1 MQSPPDLSFDFE
13 LRDGTPIRVRPLR
26 SDDKERLRKGLERLS
41 PDSRYSRFA
50 GSKKGLSA
58 KELRYLTELDWSKHQ
73 AWIAVD
79 PNQEDEPALGVARC
93 VRLEPSSVAEAAV
106 AVVDPL
112 HGKGLGTILL
122 GVLTRSALEA
132 EIDTFRAY
140 VQGDNA
146 PMLEI
151 FHQLGAVTSFAE
163 AGVVAVDLPLW
174 RHSEHMPNTPAGRV
188 LKRVAQELAPAVL
201 NPLRRAPSS

>member
-1 MQSPPDLSFDFE
+1 MAQSPPDTSFDFE
-13 LRDGTPIRVRPLR
+13 LRDGTPVRVRPVR
-26 SDDKERLRKGLERLS
+26 SDDKERLREVMERLS

-50 GSKKGLSA
+50 GAKKGLS
-58 KELRYLTELDWSKHQ
+58 KSELRYLTELDWSKHQ

-79 PNQEDEPALGVARC
+79 PNQDGEPALGVARC
-93 VRLEPSSVAEAAV
+93 VRLESSSVAEAAV

-112 HGKGLGTILL
+112 HGRGLGTILL
-122 GVLTRSALEA
+122 GVLTRSALDA
-132 EIDTFRAY
+132 DIDTFRAY
-140 VQGDNA
+140 VQVDNA

-151 FHQLGAVTSFAE
+151 FHQLGAITSFAE

-188 LKRVAQELAPAVL
+188 LKHVAQELPPSVL
-201 NPLRRAPSS
+201 NPLHRTR